1 MSLPSNTVNTHVLD
15 RVGIGD
21 IAELKCDLH
30 SVCAFVTPYLDPY
43 LRVRDLTIVPC
54 QPVCAT
60 SNTAMTH
67 LCIHVRICVI
77 STTWRFCVPVVLL
90 Q

>member
-1 MSLPSNTVNTHVLD
+1 MEVCGCVSALKHSKHTCVLD
-15 RVGIGD
+15 RVGVGV

-30 SVCAFVTPYLDPY
+30 SVCAFVTPYLYPH
-43 LRVRDLTIVPC
+43 LRVRDLAIVPC

-67 LCIHVRICVI
+67 LYIHVYV
-77 STTWRFCVPVVLL
+77 
-90 Q
+90 